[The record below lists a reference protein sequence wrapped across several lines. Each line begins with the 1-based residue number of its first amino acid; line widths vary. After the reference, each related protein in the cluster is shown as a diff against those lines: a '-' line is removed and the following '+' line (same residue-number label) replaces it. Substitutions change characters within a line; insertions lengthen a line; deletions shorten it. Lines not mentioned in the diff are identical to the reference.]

1 MWPENRMK
9 GKIWGWEARNQRQR
23 GSELDCVKKLGF
35 YSEGKR
41 GASAGFKEMM
51 CQDLTC
57 FQTVSE
63 AAQRADL
70 SGAEVEQGGGWQL
83 IQLQRKGVVSSGDNK
98 L

>member
-1 MWPENRMK
+1 MGLGGQES
-9 GKIWGWEARNQRQR
+9 ETER

-41 GASAGFKEMM
+41 RTSAGFQVMM

-57 FQTVSE
+57 FQIITE

-70 SGAEVEQGGGWQL
+70 SSAEVEQGGGWQTHP
-83 IQLQRKGVVSSGDNK
+83 IAKKGLGLK
-98 L
+98 R

>member
-1 MWPENRMK
+1 MGLGGQES
-9 GKIWGWEARNQRQR
+9 ETER
-23 GSELDCVKKLGF
+23 GSEIDCVKKLGF
-35 YSEGKR
+35 YSEDER
-41 GASAGFKEMM
+41 GASAEFQEMM